1 MYIKIKVSHLAI
13 VVVLLI
19 SLFMAMAVYA
29 GDPDSGDDP
38 ASTNSYSLE
47 DIYNRLNDGTAG
59 TQSTFTEPSSGPGT
73 GTGHTL
79 NEIYELIGL
88 RAPVPKTGDSYTDGG
103 VTGEDGELQN
113 GVAWP
118 IPRFITGTTGIVTD
132 TLTGLIWLENANC
145 TTFFSGDGTG
155 QNNRN
160 WINAFTAANSLA
172 GGYCGLTD
180 GSSAGDWRLPNLR
193 ELQSLVHYGYVD
205 LAVPN
210 TAGTGQCTTDGD
222 PFIDVESSNYWS
234 SSTVAGLTSAAW
246 YVNMS
251 DGFMTMSYKTNPQY
265 VWPVRGGQ

>member
-1 MYIKIKVSHLAI
+1 MYSKIKVLLTIA
-13 VVVLLI
+13 VVLLI
-19 SLFMAMAVYA
+19 SLFMVMTVYA
-29 GDPDSGDDP
+29 GDPDSSEDP

-132 TLTGLIWLENANC
+132 TLTGLIWLKQANC
-145 TTFFSGDGTG
+145 GGQLNWSNALAFTNSLSGTG
-155 QNNRN
+155 VTCN
-160 WINAFTAANSLA
+160 
-172 GGYCGLTD
+172 LTD
-180 GSSAGDWRLPNLR
+180 GSSAGDWRLPNLL
-193 ELQSLVHYGYVD
+193 ELQSLSHYGYYD
-205 LAVPN
+205 PAVPN
-210 TAGTGQCTTDGD
+210 TAGTGQWLEED
-222 PFIDVESSNYWS
+222 PFTSVEPEDYWS
-234 SSTVAGLTSAAW
+234 STTFTNDTDSAW
-246 YVNMS
+246 HVDMI
-251 DGFMTMSYKTNPQY
+251 DGDVYHFNKSSYLY